1 MKMNMKYGVVLL
13 GLMMLLMSGCEWRTV
28 AANNNVAAD
37 PNHSGHEQTA
47 TANESEAWPSRKEP
61 TPAPTPTPTPMPTP
75 TPAPEVK
82 PEQKPEMKPEQK
94 PGQKPE
100 QKPASIEKTVDIM
113 NNKGA
118 KIGTAKLSQ
127 TAEGVRFQVEVSGLT
142 PGKHGIHVHQTGV
155 CTPPDFKSAG
165 EHFNPEGKQHGFDN
179 PKGFHAGDL
188 PNLEVGS
195 DGVGRMDIVA
205 PKLTLESGKANSLLQ
220 PNGTALV
227 IHEKVDDYK
236 TDPAGNSGDR
246 IACGVI
252 K

>member
-1 MKMNMKYGVVLL
+1 MRKLMNRGAVLL
-13 GLMMLLMSGCEWRTV
+13 SFTLLLTSGCEWRTV
-28 AANNNVAAD
+28 ATNVMAGHSHPGHQEETAAEGT
-37 PNHSGHEQTA
+37 PSGSADEGRHE
-47 TANESEAWPSRKEP
+47 PS
-61 TPAPTPTPTPMPTP
+61 A
-75 TPAPEVK
+75 V
-82 PEQKPEMKPEQK
+82 
-94 PGQKPE
+94 
-100 QKPASIEKTVDIM
+100 EKTIDMI
-113 NNKGA
+113 NSKGV

-127 TAEGVRFQVEVSGLT
+127 VAEGVKFQVDVSGLT
-142 PGKHGIHVHQTGV
+142 AGKHGIHIHQTGV
-155 CTPPDFKSAG
+155 CTPPDFKTAG

-179 PKGFHAGDL
+179 PKGYHAGDL

-195 DGVGRMDIVA
+195 DGTAVAEFVA

-236 TDPAGNSGDR
+236 TDPSGNSGNR